1 MKKIIKLVIA
11 IIVALAIISGIMIL
25 VDCSSIKSEKE
36 PIFAKMS
43 ATLNDGGTVIYTG
56 FGYKIIDFHMLNG
69 YDETKVG
76 TLFTKPEDFS
86 EEYKKYDVNLIPKD
100 DDTNQNNGDNKTNSG
115 DIENESGDKNQVSG
129 DTIISSG
136 DYEVKSGDTVTA
148 SGEKNNNI
156 EQPTQSG
163 DLEKSGDKEEV
174 KPFFI
179 GSVVGIKE
187 NTMLVRPMENQEIF
201 KSSDMISFSIEKL
214 ENVVSQNYIIGQKVK
229 VTYTGDVKE
238 TYPAGVDAISVEI
251 VNN

>member
-11 IIVALAIISGIMIL
+11 IIFALAIISGIMIL

-43 ATLNDGGTVIYTG
+43 SALNDGGTVIYTG

-100 DDTNQNNGDNKTNSG
+100 DDKKQNDDDNKINSG
-115 DIENESGDKNQVSG
+115 DTEKESGDKNQVSG
-129 DTIISSG
+129 DAVVSSG
-136 DYEVKSGDTVTA
+136 DYEVKSGDTITA
-148 SGEKNNNI
+148 SGEKNNNL

-174 KPFFI
+174 KPYFI
-179 GSVVGIKE
+179 GSVIGVKGDI
-187 NTMLVRPMENQEIF
+187 MLVTPLEDQEIL
-201 KSSDMISFSIEKL
+201 KSSDIISFSIKNEK
-214 ENVVSQNYIIGQKVK
+214 SKDYIIGQKVK
-229 VTYTGDVKE
+229 VTYTGDVRE

>member
-11 IIVALAIISGIMIL
+11 IIFALAIISGIMIL

-43 ATLNDGGTVIYTG
+43 SALNDGGTVIYTG

-100 DDTNQNNGDNKTNSG
+100 DDINQNNGDNKINSG
-115 DIENESGDKNQVSG
+115 DTEKESGDKNQVSG
-129 DTIISSG
+129 DAVVSSG

-148 SGEKNNNI
+148 SGEKNNNL

-174 KPFFI
+174 KPYFI
-179 GSVVGIKE
+179 GSVIGVKGDI
-187 NTMLVRPMENQEIF
+187 MLVTPLEDQEIL
-201 KSSDMISFSIEKL
+201 KSSDIISFSIKNEK
-214 ENVVSQNYIIGQKVK
+214 SKDYIIGQKVK
-229 VTYTGDVKE
+229 VTYTGDVRE

>member
-11 IIVALAIISGIMIL
+11 IIFALAIISGIMIL

-43 ATLNDGGTVIYTG
+43 SALNDGGTVVYTG

-100 DDTNQNNGDNKTNSG
+100 DDKNQNDDDNKINSG
-115 DIENESGDKNQVSG
+115 DTEKESGDKNQVS
-129 DTIISSG
+129 DDAVVSSG

-148 SGEKNNNI
+148 SGEKNNNL
-156 EQPTQSG
+156 EQSTQSG

-174 KPFFI
+174 KPYFI
-179 GSVVGIKE
+179 GSVIGVKGDI
-187 NTMLVRPMENQEIF
+187 MLVTPLEDQEIL
-201 KSSDMISFSIEKL
+201 KSSDIISFSIKNEK
-214 ENVVSQNYIIGQKVK
+214 SKDYIIGQKVK
-229 VTYTGDVKE
+229 VTYTGDVRE

>member
-11 IIVALAIISGIMIL
+11 IIFALAIISGIMIL

-43 ATLNDGGTVIYTG
+43 SALNDGGTVVYTG

-100 DDTNQNNGDNKTNSG
+100 DDKNQNDDDNKINSG
-115 DIENESGDKNQVSG
+115 DTEKESGDKNQVSG
-129 DTIISSG
+129 DAVVSSG
-136 DYEVKSGDTVTA
+136 DYEVKSGDTGTA
-148 SGEKNNNI
+148 SGEKNNNL

-174 KPFFI
+174 KPYFI
-179 GSVVGIKE
+179 GSVIGVKGDI
-187 NTMLVRPMENQEIF
+187 MLVTPLEDQEIL
-201 KSSDMISFSIEKL
+201 KSSDIISFSIKNEK
-214 ENVVSQNYIIGQKVK
+214 SKDYIIGQKVK
-229 VTYTGDVKE
+229 VTYTGDVRE

>member
-11 IIVALAIISGIMIL
+11 IIVALAIISGVMIL

-43 ATLNDGGTVIYTG
+43 AALNDGGTVIYTG

-86 EEYKKYDVNLIPKD
+86 EEYKKYDENLIPKD
-100 DDTNQNNGDNKTNSG
+100 DKNQNNGDNKINSG
-115 DIENESGDKNQVSG
+115 DVEKESGDKNQVSG
-129 DTIISSG
+129 DTVISSG
-136 DYEVKSGDTVTA
+136 EHEVKSGDNATV
-148 SGEKNNNI
+148 SGEKNNSI

-174 KPFFI
+174 ETFFI
-179 GSVVGIKE
+179 GSIIGIKGDI
-187 NTMLVRPMENQEIF
+187 MLVTPLEDQEIL
-201 KSSDMISFSIEKL
+201 KSSDIISFSIKN
-214 ENVVSQNYIIGQKVK
+214 ENSKDYIIGQKVK
-229 VTYTGDVKE
+229 VTYIGDVRE
-238 TYPAGVDAISVEI
+238 TYPAGVDAIGVEI

>member
-11 IIVALAIISGIMIL
+11 IIFALAIISGIMIL

-43 ATLNDGGTVIYTG
+43 SALNDGGTVIYTG

-100 DDTNQNNGDNKTNSG
+100 DDKNKNDDDNKINSG
-115 DIENESGDKNQVSG
+115 DTEKESGDKNQVSG
-129 DTIISSG
+129 DAVVSSG

-148 SGEKNNNI
+148 SGEKNNNL

-174 KPFFI
+174 KPYFI
-179 GSVVGIKE
+179 GSVIGVKGDI
-187 NTMLVRPMENQEIF
+187 MLVTPLEDQEIL
-201 KSSDMISFSIEKL
+201 KSSDIISFSIKNEK
-214 ENVVSQNYIIGQKVK
+214 SKDYIIGQKVK
-229 VTYTGDVKE
+229 VTYTGDVRE

>member
-11 IIVALAIISGIMIL
+11 IIFALAIISGIMIL

-43 ATLNDGGTVIYTG
+43 SALNDGGTVIYTG

-100 DDTNQNNGDNKTNSG
+100 DDKNQNDDDNKINSG
-115 DIENESGDKNQVSG
+115 DTEKESGDKNQVSG
-129 DTIISSG
+129 DAVVSSG

-148 SGEKNNNI
+148 SGEKNNNL

-174 KPFFI
+174 KPYFI
-179 GSVVGIKE
+179 GSVIGVKGDI
-187 NTMLVRPMENQEIF
+187 MLVTPLEDQEIL
-201 KSSDMISFSIEKL
+201 KSSDIISFSIKNEK
-214 ENVVSQNYIIGQKVK
+214 SKDYIIGQKVK
-229 VTYTGDVKE
+229 VTYTGDVRE
-238 TYPAGVDAISVEI
+238 TYPAGVDAVSVEI

>member
-11 IIVALAIISGIMIL
+11 IIVSLAIISGVMIL

-86 EEYKKYDVNLIPKD
+86 EEYKKYDENLIPKD
-100 DDTNQNNGDNKTNSG
+100 DKNQNNGDNKINSG
-115 DIENESGDKNQVSG
+115 DVEKESGDKNQVSG
-129 DTIISSG
+129 DTVISSG
-136 DYEVKSGDTVTA
+136 EHEVKSGDNVIA

-174 KPFFI
+174 ETFFI
-179 GSVVGIKE
+179 GSIIGIKGDI
-187 NTMLVRPMENQEIF
+187 MLVTPLEDQEIL
-201 KSSDMISFSIEKL
+201 KSSDIISFSIKN
-214 ENVVSQNYIIGQKVK
+214 ENSKDYIIGQKVK
-229 VTYTGDVKE
+229 VTYIGDVRE
-238 TYPAGVDAISVEI
+238 TYPAGVDAIGVEI

>member
-11 IIVALAIISGIMIL
+11 IIVALAIISGVMIL

-86 EEYKKYDVNLIPKD
+86 EEYKKYDENLIPKD
-100 DDTNQNNGDNKTNSG
+100 DKNQNNGDNKINSG
-115 DIENESGDKNQVSG
+115 DVEKESGDKNQVSG
-129 DTIISSG
+129 DTVISSG
-136 DYEVKSGDTVTA
+136 EHEVKSGDNVIA

-201 KSSDMISFSIEKL
+201 KSSDMISFSIKDIVDEGSRL
-214 ENVVSQNYIIGQKVK
+214 NMIGQKVK
-229 VTYTGDVKE
+229 VIYNGEVRE

>member
-11 IIVALAIISGIMIL
+11 IIVSLAIISGVMIL

-86 EEYKKYDVNLIPKD
+86 EEYKKYDENLIPKD
-100 DDTNQNNGDNKTNSG
+100 DKNQNNGDNKINSG
-115 DIENESGDKNQVSG
+115 DVEKESGDKNQVSG
-129 DTIISSG
+129 DTVISSG
-136 DYEVKSGDTVTA
+136 EHEVKSGDNVIA

-174 KPFFI
+174 ETFFI
-179 GSVVGIKE
+179 GSIIGIKGDI
-187 NTMLVRPMENQEIF
+187 MLVTPLEDQEIL
-201 KSSDMISFSIEKL
+201 KSSDIISFSIKN
-214 ENVVSQNYIIGQKVK
+214 ENSKDYIIGQKVK
-229 VTYTGDVKE
+229 VTYIGDVKE
-238 TYPAGVDAISVEI
+238 TYPAGVDAISVDI

>member
-1 MKKIIKLVIA
+1 MKKVIKLVIA

-43 ATLNDGGTVIYTG
+43 AALNDGGTVIYTG

-86 EEYKKYDVNLIPKD
+86 EEYKKYDENLIPKD
-100 DDTNQNNGDNKTNSG
+100 DKNQNNGDNKINSG
-115 DIENESGDKNQVSG
+115 DTEKESGDKNQVSG
-129 DTIISSG
+129 DTTISSG
-136 DYEVKSGDTVTA
+136 EHEVNSGDNATV
-148 SGEKNNNI
+148 SGEKNNSI

-174 KPFFI
+174 ETFFI
-179 GSVVGIKE
+179 GSIIGIKGDI
-187 NTMLVRPMENQEIF
+187 MLVTPLEDQEIL
-201 KSSDMISFSIEKL
+201 KSSDIISFSIKN
-214 ENVVSQNYIIGQKVK
+214 ENSKDYIIGQKVK
-229 VTYTGDVKE
+229 VTYIGDVKE
-238 TYPAGVDAISVEI
+238 TYPAGVDAISVDI

>member
-11 IIVALAIISGIMIL
+11 IIFALAIISGIMIL

-43 ATLNDGGTVIYTG
+43 SALNDGGTVIYTG

-100 DDTNQNNGDNKTNSG
+100 DDNKINSG
-115 DIENESGDKNQVSG
+115 DTKKESGDKNQVSG
-129 DTIISSG
+129 DAVVSSG

-148 SGEKNNNI
+148 SGEKNNNL

-174 KPFFI
+174 KPYFI
-179 GSVVGIKE
+179 GSVIGVKGDI
-187 NTMLVRPMENQEIF
+187 MLVTPLEDQEIL
-201 KSSDMISFSIEKL
+201 KSSDIISFSIKNEK
-214 ENVVSQNYIIGQKVK
+214 SKDYIIGQKVK
-229 VTYTGDVKE
+229 VTYTGDVRE

>member
-43 ATLNDGGTVIYTG
+43 AALNDGGTVIYTG

-86 EEYKKYDVNLIPKD
+86 EEYKKYDENLIPKD
-100 DDTNQNNGDNKTNSG
+100 DKNQNNGDNKINSG
-115 DIENESGDKNQVSG
+115 DTEKESGDKNQVSG
-129 DTIISSG
+129 DTTISSG
-136 DYEVKSGDTVTA
+136 EHEVNSGDNATV
-148 SGEKNNNI
+148 SGEKNNSI

-174 KPFFI
+174 ETFFI
-179 GSVVGIKE
+179 GSIIGIKGDI
-187 NTMLVRPMENQEIF
+187 MLVTPLEDQEIL
-201 KSSDMISFSIEKL
+201 KSSDIISFSIKN
-214 ENVVSQNYIIGQKVK
+214 ENSKDYIIGQKVK
-229 VTYTGDVKE
+229 VTYIGDVKE
-238 TYPAGVDAISVEI
+238 TYPAGVDAIGVDI

>member
-11 IIVALAIISGIMIL
+11 IIVSLAIISGVMIL

-86 EEYKKYDVNLIPKD
+86 EEYKKYDENLIPKD
-100 DDTNQNNGDNKTNSG
+100 DKNQNNGDNKINSG
-115 DIENESGDKNQVSG
+115 DTEKESGDKNQVSG
-129 DTIISSG
+129 DTTISSG
-136 DYEVKSGDTVTA
+136 EHEVNSGDNATV
-148 SGEKNNNI
+148 SGEKNNSI

-174 KPFFI
+174 ETFFI
-179 GSVVGIKE
+179 GSIIGIKGDI
-187 NTMLVRPMENQEIF
+187 MLVTPLEDQEIL
-201 KSSDMISFSIEKL
+201 KSSDIISFSIKN
-214 ENVVSQNYIIGQKVK
+214 ENSKDYIIGQKVK
-229 VTYTGDVKE
+229 VTYIGDVKE
-238 TYPAGVDAISVEI
+238 TYPAGVDAISVDI

>member
-100 DDTNQNNGDNKTNSG
+100 DDKNQNNGDNKINSG
-115 DIENESGDKNQVSG
+115 DTEKESGDKNQVSG

-136 DYEVKSGDTVTA
+136 EHKVNSGDNAIV
-148 SGEKNNNI
+148 SGEKNNNV
-156 EQPTQSG
+156 EQLIQSG

-174 KPFFI
+174 KPYFI

-201 KSSDMISFSIEKL
+201 KSSDMISFSIKDIVDEGSRF
-214 ENVVSQNYIIGQKVK
+214 NMIGQKVK
-229 VTYTGDVKE
+229 VIYTGDVRE
-238 TYPAGVDAISVEI
+238 TYPAGVDAVSVEI

>member
-11 IIVALAIISGIMIL
+11 IIFALAIISGIMIL

-43 ATLNDGGTVIYTG
+43 SALNDGGTVIYTG

-100 DDTNQNNGDNKTNSG
+100 DDKNKNDDDNKINSG
-115 DIENESGDKNQVSG
+115 DTEKESGDKNQVSG
-129 DTIISSG
+129 DAVVSSG

-148 SGEKNNNI
+148 SGEKNNNL

-174 KPFFI
+174 KPYFI
-179 GSVVGIKE
+179 GSVIGVKGDI
-187 NTMLVRPMENQEIF
+187 MLVTPLEDQEIL
-201 KSSDMISFSIEKL
+201 KSSDIISFSIKNEK
-214 ENVVSQNYIIGQKVK
+214 SKDYIIGQKVK
-229 VTYTGDVKE
+229 VTYTGNVRE

>member
-11 IIVALAIISGIMIL
+11 IIVALAIISGVMIL

-86 EEYKKYDVNLIPKD
+86 EEYKKYDENLIPKD
-100 DDTNQNNGDNKTNSG
+100 DKNQNNGDNKINSG
-115 DIENESGDKNQVSG
+115 DVEKESGDKNQVSG
-129 DTIISSG
+129 DTVISSG
-136 DYEVKSGDTVTA
+136 EHEVKSGDNVIA

-201 KSSDMISFSIEKL
+201 KSSDMISFSIKDIVDEGSRL
-214 ENVVSQNYIIGQKVK
+214 NMIGQKVK
-229 VTYTGDVKE
+229 VIYNGEVRE

-251 VNN
+251 GNN

>member
-11 IIVALAIISGIMIL
+11 IIFALAIISGIMIL

-43 ATLNDGGTVIYTG
+43 SALNDGGTVIYTG

-100 DDTNQNNGDNKTNSG
+100 DDKNQNDDDNKINSG
-115 DIENESGDKNQVSG
+115 DTEKESGDKNQVSG
-129 DTIISSG
+129 DAVVSSG

-148 SGEKNNNI
+148 SGEKNNNL

-174 KPFFI
+174 KPYFI
-179 GSVVGIKE
+179 GSVIGVKGDI
-187 NTMLVRPMENQEIF
+187 MLVTPLEDQEIL
-201 KSSDMISFSIEKL
+201 KSSDIISFSIKNEK
-214 ENVVSQNYIIGQKVK
+214 SKDYIIGQKVK
-229 VTYTGDVKE
+229 VTYTGDVRE

>member
-43 ATLNDGGTVIYTG
+43 AALNDGGTVIYTG

-100 DDTNQNNGDNKTNSG
+100 DDKNQSNGYKKINSG
-115 DIENESGDKNQVSG
+115 DAEKESGDKNQVGG
-129 DTIISSG
+129 DRTISSG
-136 DYEVKSGDTVTA
+136 EHEVNSGDNATV
-148 SGEKNNNI
+148 SGEKNNSI

-174 KPFFI
+174 ETFFI
-179 GSVVGIKE
+179 GSIIGIKGDI
-187 NTMLVRPMENQEIF
+187 MLVTPLEDQEIL
-201 KSSDMISFSIEKL
+201 KSSDIISFSIKN
-214 ENVVSQNYIIGQKVK
+214 ENSKDYIIGQKVK
-229 VTYTGDVKE
+229 VTYIGDVKE
-238 TYPAGVDAISVEI
+238 TYPAGVDAISVDI

>member
-1 MKKIIKLVIA
+1 MKKIIKFVIA

-43 ATLNDGGTVIYTG
+43 AALNDGGTVIYIG

-100 DDTNQNNGDNKTNSG
+100 DDKNQNNGDNKINSG
-115 DIENESGDKNQVSG
+115 DTEKESGDKNQVSG
-129 DTIISSG
+129 DTTISSG
-136 DYEVKSGDTVTA
+136 EHEVISGDNATV
-148 SGEKNNNI
+148 SGEKNNSI

-174 KPFFI
+174 ETFFI
-179 GSVVGIKE
+179 GSIIGIKGDI
-187 NTMLVRPMENQEIF
+187 MLVTPLEDQEIL
-201 KSSDMISFSIEKL
+201 KSSDIISFSIKN
-214 ENVVSQNYIIGQKVK
+214 ENSKDYIIGQKVK
-229 VTYTGDVKE
+229 VTYIGDVKE
-238 TYPAGVDAISVEI
+238 TYPAGVDAISVDI

>member
-11 IIVALAIISGIMIL
+11 IIVSLAIISGVMIL

-86 EEYKKYDVNLIPKD
+86 EEYKKYDENLIPKD
-100 DDTNQNNGDNKTNSG
+100 DKNQNNGDNKINSG
-115 DIENESGDKNQVSG
+115 DVEKESGDKNQVSG
-129 DTIISSG
+129 DTVISSG
-136 DYEVKSGDTVTA
+136 EHEVKSGDNATV
-148 SGEKNNNI
+148 SGEKNNSI

-174 KPFFI
+174 ETFFI
-179 GSVVGIKE
+179 GSIIGIKGDI
-187 NTMLVRPMENQEIF
+187 MLVTPLEDQEIL
-201 KSSDMISFSIEKL
+201 KSSDIISFSIKN
-214 ENVVSQNYIIGQKVK
+214 ENSKDYIIGQKVK
-229 VTYTGDVKE
+229 VTYIGDVKE
-238 TYPAGVDAISVEI
+238 TYPAGVDAISVDI

>member
-11 IIVALAIISGIMIL
+11 IIFALAIISGIMIL

-43 ATLNDGGTVIYTG
+43 SALNDGGTVIYTG

-100 DDTNQNNGDNKTNSG
+100 DDNKINSG
-115 DIENESGDKNQVSG
+115 DTEKESGDKNQVSG
-129 DTIISSG
+129 DAVVSSG

-148 SGEKNNNI
+148 SGEKNNNL

-174 KPFFI
+174 KPYFI
-179 GSVVGIKE
+179 GSVIGVKGDI
-187 NTMLVRPMENQEIF
+187 MLVTPLEDQEIL
-201 KSSDMISFSIEKL
+201 KSSDIISFSIKNEK
-214 ENVVSQNYIIGQKVK
+214 SKDYIIGQKVK
-229 VTYTGDVKE
+229 VTYTGDVRE

>member
-11 IIVALAIISGIMIL
+11 IIFALAIISGIMIL

-43 ATLNDGGTVIYTG
+43 SALNDGGTVIYTG

-76 TLFTKPEDFS
+76 TLFTKLEDFS

-100 DDTNQNNGDNKTNSG
+100 DDKNKNDDDNKINSG
-115 DIENESGDKNQVSG
+115 DTEKESGDKNQVSG
-129 DTIISSG
+129 DTTISSG
-136 DYEVKSGDTVTA
+136 EHEVNSGDNATV
-148 SGEKNNNI
+148 SGEKNNSV
-156 EQPTQSG
+156 EQPSQSG

-174 KPFFI
+174 KPYFI
-179 GSVVGIKE
+179 GSVIGVKGDI
-187 NTMLVRPMENQEIF
+187 MLVTPLEDQEIL
-201 KSSDMISFSIEKL
+201 KSSDIISFSIKNEK
-214 ENVVSQNYIIGQKVK
+214 SKDYIIGQKVK
-229 VTYTGDVKE
+229 VTYTGNVRE

>member
-11 IIVALAIISGIMIL
+11 IIVSLAIISGVMIL

-43 ATLNDGGTVIYTG
+43 AALNDGGTVIYTG

-100 DDTNQNNGDNKTNSG
+100 DDKNQNNGDNKINSG
-115 DIENESGDKNQVSG
+115 DTEKESGDKNQVSG
-129 DTIISSG
+129 DTTISSG
-136 DYEVKSGDTVTA
+136 EHEVNSGDNATV
-148 SGEKNNNI
+148 SGEKNNSI

-174 KPFFI
+174 ETFFI
-179 GSVVGIKE
+179 GSIIGIKGDI
-187 NTMLVRPMENQEIF
+187 MLVTPLEDQEIL
-201 KSSDMISFSIEKL
+201 KSSDIISFSIKN
-214 ENVVSQNYIIGQKVK
+214 ENSKDYIIGQKVK
-229 VTYTGDVKE
+229 VTYIGDVKE
-238 TYPAGVDAISVEI
+238 TYPAGVDAISVDI

>member
-11 IIVALAIISGIMIL
+11 IIFALAIISGIMIL

-36 PIFAKMS
+36 PIFAKISS
-43 ATLNDGGTVIYTG
+43 ALNDGGTVIYTG

-100 DDTNQNNGDNKTNSG
+100 DDKNQNDDDNKINSG
-115 DIENESGDKNQVSG
+115 DTEKESGDKNQVSG
-129 DTIISSG
+129 DAVVSSG

-148 SGEKNNNI
+148 SGEKNNNL

-174 KPFFI
+174 KPYFI
-179 GSVVGIKE
+179 GSVIGVKGDI
-187 NTMLVRPMENQEIF
+187 MLVTPLEDQEIL
-201 KSSDMISFSIEKL
+201 KSSDIISFSIKNEK
-214 ENVVSQNYIIGQKVK
+214 SKDYIIGQKVK
-229 VTYTGDVKE
+229 VTYTGDVRE

>member
-11 IIVALAIISGIMIL
+11 IIVSLAIISGVMIL

-86 EEYKKYDVNLIPKD
+86 EEYKKYDENLIPKD
-100 DDTNQNNGDNKTNSG
+100 DKNQNNGDNKINSG
-115 DIENESGDKNQVSG
+115 DVEKESGDKNQVSG
-129 DTIISSG
+129 DTVISSG
-136 DYEVKSGDTVTA
+136 EHEVKSGDNVIV
-148 SGEKNNNI
+148 SGEKNNSI

-174 KPFFI
+174 ETFFI
-179 GSVVGIKE
+179 GSIIGIKGDI
-187 NTMLVRPMENQEIF
+187 MLVTPLEDQEIL
-201 KSSDMISFSIEKL
+201 KSSDIISFSIKN
-214 ENVVSQNYIIGQKVK
+214 ENSKDYIIGQKVK
-229 VTYTGDVKE
+229 VTYIGDVKE
-238 TYPAGVDAISVEI
+238 TYPAGVDAISVDI

>member
-1 MKKIIKLVIA
+1 MKKVIKLVIA

-86 EEYKKYDVNLIPKD
+86 EEYKKYDENLIPKD
-100 DDTNQNNGDNKTNSG
+100 DKNQNNGDNKINSG
-115 DIENESGDKNQVSG
+115 DTEKESGDKNQVSG
-129 DTIISSG
+129 DTTISSG
-136 DYEVKSGDTVTA
+136 EHEVNSGDNATV
-148 SGEKNNNI
+148 SGEKNNSI

-174 KPFFI
+174 ETFFI
-179 GSVVGIKE
+179 GSIIGIKGDI
-187 NTMLVRPMENQEIF
+187 MLVTPLEDQEIL
-201 KSSDMISFSIEKL
+201 KSSDIISFSIKN
-214 ENVVSQNYIIGQKVK
+214 ENSKDYIIGQKVK
-229 VTYTGDVKE
+229 VTYIGDVKE
-238 TYPAGVDAISVEI
+238 TYPAGVDAISVDI

>member
-1 MKKIIKLVIA
+1 MKKVINLVIA

-43 ATLNDGGTVIYTG
+43 VTLNDGGTVIYTG

-100 DDTNQNNGDNKTNSG
+100 DDKKQNNGDNKINSG
-115 DIENESGDKNQVSG
+115 DTEKESGDKNQVSG
-129 DTIISSG
+129 DTTISSG
-136 DYEVKSGDTVTA
+136 EHEVNSGDNATV
-148 SGEKNNNI
+148 SGEKNNSI

-174 KPFFI
+174 ETFFI
-179 GSVVGIKE
+179 GSIIGIKGDI
-187 NTMLVRPMENQEIF
+187 MLVTPLEDQEIL
-201 KSSDMISFSIEKL
+201 KSSDIISFSIKN
-214 ENVVSQNYIIGQKVK
+214 ENSKDYIIGQKVK
-229 VTYTGDVKE
+229 VTYIGDVKE
-238 TYPAGVDAISVEI
+238 TYPAGVDAISVDI

>member
-11 IIVALAIISGIMIL
+11 IIFALAIISGIMIL

-43 ATLNDGGTVIYTG
+43 SALNDGGTVIYTG

-100 DDTNQNNGDNKTNSG
+100 DDKNQNDDDNKINSG
-115 DIENESGDKNQVSG
+115 DTEKESGDKNQVSG
-129 DTIISSG
+129 DAVVSSG

-148 SGEKNNNI
+148 SGEKNNNL
-156 EQPTQSG
+156 EQPTQSE

-174 KPFFI
+174 KPYFI
-179 GSVVGIKE
+179 GSVIGVKGDI
-187 NTMLVRPMENQEIF
+187 MLVTPLEDQEIL
-201 KSSDMISFSIEKL
+201 KSSDIISFSIKNEK
-214 ENVVSQNYIIGQKVK
+214 SKDYIIGQKVK
-229 VTYTGDVKE
+229 VTYTGDVRE

>member
-11 IIVALAIISGIMIL
+11 IIFALAIISGIMIL

-43 ATLNDGGTVIYTG
+43 SALNDGGTVVYTG
-56 FGYKIIDFHMLNG
+56 FGYKIIDFHMLNE

-100 DDTNQNNGDNKTNSG
+100 DDKNQNDDDNKINSG
-115 DIENESGDKNQVSG
+115 DTEKESGDKNQVSG
-129 DTIISSG
+129 DAVVSSG

-148 SGEKNNNI
+148 SGEKNNNL

-174 KPFFI
+174 KPYFI
-179 GSVVGIKE
+179 GSVIGVKGDI
-187 NTMLVRPMENQEIF
+187 MLVTPLEDQEIL
-201 KSSDMISFSIEKL
+201 KSSDIISFSIKNEK
-214 ENVVSQNYIIGQKVK
+214 SKDYIIGQKVK
-229 VTYTGDVKE
+229 VTYTGDVRE

>member
-11 IIVALAIISGIMIL
+11 IIFALAIISGIMIL

-43 ATLNDGGTVIYTG
+43 SALNDGGTVVYTG

-100 DDTNQNNGDNKTNSG
+100 DDKNQNDDDNKINSG
-115 DIENESGDKNQVSG
+115 DTEKESGDKNQVSG
-129 DTIISSG
+129 DAVVSSG

-148 SGEKNNNI
+148 SGEKNNNL

-174 KPFFI
+174 KPYFI
-179 GSVVGIKE
+179 GSVIGVKGDI
-187 NTMLVRPMENQEIF
+187 MLVTPLEDQEIL
-201 KSSDMISFSIEKL
+201 KSSDIISFSIKNEK
-214 ENVVSQNYIIGQKVK
+214 SKDYIIGQKVK
-229 VTYTGDVKE
+229 VTYTGDVRE